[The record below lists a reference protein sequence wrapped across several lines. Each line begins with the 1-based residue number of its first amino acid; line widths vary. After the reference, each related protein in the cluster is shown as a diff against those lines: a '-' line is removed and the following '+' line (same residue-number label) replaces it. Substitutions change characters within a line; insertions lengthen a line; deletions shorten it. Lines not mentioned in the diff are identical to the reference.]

1 MTGARGEYPRPDMR
15 KAPGAMAPG
24 PDLRPLS
31 QREVEAATPGGEAR
45 HGDAM
50 FWDRVAQSHRRLGR
64 RR

>member
-24 PDLRPLS
+24 PRMTTADFERAK
-31 QREVEAATPGGEAR
+31 EEAHEAMAEAQGR
-45 HGDAM
+45 V